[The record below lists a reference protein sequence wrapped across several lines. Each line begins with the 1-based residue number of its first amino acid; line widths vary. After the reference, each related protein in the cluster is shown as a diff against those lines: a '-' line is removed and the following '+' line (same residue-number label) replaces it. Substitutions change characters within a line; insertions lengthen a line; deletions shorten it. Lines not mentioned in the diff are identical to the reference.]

1 MTDITSIPAP
11 RIPFI
16 DGRTGLISR
25 EWYRFLLN
33 LFNLTGSGT
42 NLASITDLQVVP
54 PQQLD
59 LFTAELQKHIDEL
72 ELRAPPQ
79 PALLA
84 QLQDVQVHGAADLEL
99 LQYYA
104 AGGYWRKVLNLL
116 VGGTLGVTGATTLS
130 STLGV
135 TGVTTLNDVLVVPKT
150 SGTGIKVDTVAPTF
164 GWRDITS
171 SIEVRG
177 SGANDP
183 SFAVYTGTALRAY
196 SFSASSMKEVFFT
209 FHMPHDYV
217 PGTDIYFHAHW
228 SNAAATPDTGNVVW
242 GFEYTFAKGFG
253 QQAFPATTTITVT
266 AACPATRY
274 MHNISETTA
283 VTIAGLEVDG
293 MILIRGYRD
302 AANAADTC
310 TNAVFLHTMDIH
322 YQSTGVATKNK
333 APNFYA

>member
-33 LFNLTGSGT
+33 LFKLTGGGE
-42 NLASITDLQVVP
+42 NVVSITDLQVVP
-54 PQQLD
+54 PLQLDLFTAELQKQVAALELQAPQQLD
-59 LFTAELQKHIDEL
+59 LFTAELQKRIDEL
-72 ELRAPPQ
+72 ELRASSQ

-84 QLQDVQVHGAADLEL
+84 QLQDVQVHGATDLEL

-116 VGGTLGVTGATTLS
+116 VGGTLEVTGA
-130 STLGV
+130 
-135 TGVTTLNDVLVVPKT
+135 TTLNDVLVVPKT
-150 SGTGIKVDTVAPTF
+150 SGMGIKVDTATPTF

-266 AACPATRY
+266 AT
-274 MHNISETTA
+274 
-283 VTIAGLEVDG
+283 
-293 MILIRGYRD
+293 
-302 AANAADTC
+302 
-310 TNAVFLHTMDIH
+310 
-322 YQSTGVATKNK
+322 
-333 APNFYA
+333 

>member
-1 MTDITSIPAP
+1 VTDITSIPAP
-11 RIPFI
+11 RVPFI

-33 LFNLTGSGT
+33 LFKLTGGGE
-42 NLASITDLQVVP
+42 NLASITDLQVTP
-54 PQQLD
+54 TQQLD
-59 LFTAELQKHIDEL
+59 LFTAELQKQVAAL
-72 ELRAPPQ
+72 ELSPP
-79 PALLA
+79 PVADLLS
-84 QLQDVQVHGAADLEL
+84 QLQDVRALSPADLQV

-104 AGGYWRKVLNLL
+104 AGGYWRAITDLIL
-116 VGGTLGVTGATTLS
+116 GGTLGVTGATTLS

-135 TGVTTLNDVLVVPKT
+135 TGATTLNNVLVVPKT
-150 SGTGIKVDTVAPTF
+150 SGMGIKVDAATPTF
-164 GWRDITS
+164 GWQDITAPT
-171 SIEVRG
+171 EVRG

-183 SFAVYTGTALRAY
+183 SFAIYTGTSLRAY

-217 PGTDIYFHAHW
+217 PGTAIYFHAHW
-228 SNAAATPDTGNVVW
+228 SNAAAVPNTGNVVW
-242 GFEYTFAKGFG
+242 GFDYTFAKGFG
-253 QQAFPATTTITVT
+253 QQAFPAITTIKVT

-274 MHNISETTA
+274 MHNVSETTA

-293 MILIRGYRD
+293 LILVRGYRD

-310 TNAVFLHTMDIH
+310 TDAVFLHTMDIH